1 MYCPPDDTVPF
12 ESPKLLDQHLLRN
25 LWYGSFQFRKP
36 KNGIRAQTRNNNQ
49 LPPPLQACKSFF
61 HFAGPYVELPITK
74 FFFSGCHTHIS
85 KSVPCLMV
93 RTCLFEDP

>member
-25 LWYGSFQFRKP
+25 LWYGSLQFRKP

-74 FFFSGCHTHIS
+74 ISFSGCHPHIS
-85 KSVPCLMV
+85 KSVPCRMAHT
-93 RTCLFEDP
+93 RLFEDL